1 MTLRHLGSI
10 RCKKRAWM
18 RDRPWYEVFVSKNMD
33 STPVYRRESIG
44 LRKFAAFVSEGK
56 SLEDEAN
63 GPNLN
68 TRLVTQ
74 QKMRSK

>member
-1 MTLRHLGSI
+1 MATLRHLGSI

-33 STPVYRRESIG
+33 STPVYLWQTFS
-44 LRKFAAFVSEGK
+44 LRQFAKVSVGMSK
-56 SLEDEAN
+56 DDEAN

-74 QKMRSK
+74 